1 VKNMRMKK
9 AMKIGATLLLL
20 GVIGAAVALALT
32 PRQKLEAYVTPD
44 VRYVTV
50 ANAEITDTTLV
61 MDVQLEVTSKWLP
74 VFVDSLIYDFRL
86 ADTTVAA
93 GSKKFAA
100 DTKNGQVQ
108 TLLIPVALD
117 LQEAQAMAQRQLLQ
131 GNKLQA
137 RVQAYCQLPLVG
149 IKRFDFN
156 RDVDLAIPVIPGAE
170 LLLNQF

>member
-1 VKNMRMKK
+1 MRMKK
-9 AMKIGATLLLL
+9 GVKIGAGLLLL
-20 GVIGAAVALALT
+20 LVILIGLALVLT
-32 PRQKLEAYVTPD
+32 PRQQLEAYLTPD

-50 ANAEITDTTLV
+50 ANAAIRDSTLA

-93 GSKKFAA
+93 GSKKFSA
-100 DTKNGQVQ
+100 DTKTGKVQ
-108 TLLIPVALD
+108 TLLIPVALNMH
-117 LQEAQAMAQRQLLQ
+117 EAQDMARRQMAQ

-137 RVQAYCQLPLVG
+137 QVQAYCRLPLVG
-149 IKRFDFN
+149 IRRFDFN

-170 LLLNQF
+170 LLENQF